1 MSIFFDWYAVMA
13 ILHYSADRSSTI
25 QGTERRLMT
34 LFAYGSRFERD
45 ASLSGAGVWNP
56 LKSRWLSQG
65 PELEV
70 LLRLLERL

>member
-1 MSIFFDWYAVMA
+1 
-13 ILHYSADRSSTI
+13 
-25 QGTERRLMT
+25 MT

-56 LKSRWLSQG
+56 LKSRWLSQS